1 MPEEVM
7 KMKGHVTIRLI
18 GTNGEEIKRLEQDNL
33 IVNTG
38 KRLALHR
45 MGGDGGYSSEHISGI
60 LFGTSAATPNPADAT
75 VAVPPWTIR
84 KTVTNTYP
92 AYNQILATA
101 RLGAAEQNGVS
112 IQELGLA
119 STSYLF
125 SRIVLNETIN
135 KTANFS
141 VMVEWLISIQ

>member
-7 KMKGHVTIRLI
+7 KMKGHVTIRMI
-18 GTNGEEIKRLEQDNL
+18 GINGEEIKRIEQDNL

-38 KRLALHR
+38 KRQALHR
-45 MGGDGGYSSEHISGI
+45 MGGDAGYASEHISGI
-60 LFGTSAATPNPADAT
+60 LFGTSATPPNPADAS
-75 VAVPPWTIR
+75 VATPPWIIR

>member
-1 MPEEVM
+1 MLEETM
-7 KMKGHVTIRLI
+7 IMKGHPTIRLI
-18 GTNGEEIKRLEQDNL
+18 DTNGKEIKRFEQDNL

-45 MGGDGGYSSEHISGI
+45 MGGDAGYASEHISGV
-60 LFGTSAATPNPADAT
+60 LFGTSAIAPDPANAS
-75 VAVPPWTIR
+75 VAVPPWSVR
-84 KTVTNTYP
+84 KAVTNTYP

-141 VMVEWLISIQ
+141 VVVEWLISIQ

>member
-1 MPEEVM
+1 MPEEIM
-7 KMKGHVTIRLI
+7 KIKGHVTIRLLGI
-18 GTNGEEIKRLEQDNL
+18 NGEEIKRFEQDNL
-33 IVNTG
+33 IVNAG

-45 MGGDGGYSSEHISGI
+45 MGGDAEYASEHISGV
-60 LFGTSAATPNPADAT
+60 LFGTSATAPDPADAS
-75 VAVPPWTIR
+75 VAVPPWLVR
-84 KTVTNTYP
+84 KAVTNTYP
-92 AYNQILATA
+92 AFNQILATA

-112 IQELGLA
+112 INELGLA

-141 VMVEWLISIQ
+141 VVVEWLISIQ